1 MRLVALLLVA
11 SCGGAPKSTPVAP
24 HPDPIPKTAGPS
36 CKAVAAHLA
45 TLADRDPT
53 KEAAP
58 DVAMRNRCE
67 TDAWSDDA
75 RSCFATA
82 QAEPEVDGCKSMLTD
97 LQRKSFGED
106 AKPAPAAPA
115 AAAAPPPP
123 PAGEQHRSR
132 APVKKSKTGDPCE
145 GGQ

>member
-1 MRLVALLLVA
+1 M
-11 SCGGAPKSTPVAP
+11 
-24 HPDPIPKTAGPS
+24 
-36 CKAVAAHLA
+36 AAHLA

-67 TDAWSDDA
+67 TDAWGDDA

-82 QAEPEVDGCKSMLTD
+82 QSEPEVDGCKSMLTD
-97 LQRKSFGED
+97 LQRKSFGTD
-106 AKPAPAAPA
+106 AKLEQGAVPA
-115 AAAAPPPP
+115 AAAAPAPT
-123 PAGEQHRSR
+123 PAADQAPTHRSR

>member
-1 MRLVALLLVA
+1 M
-11 SCGGAPKSTPVAP
+11 
-24 HPDPIPKTAGPS
+24 
-36 CKAVAAHLA
+36 AAHLA

-82 QAEPEVDGCKSMLTD
+82 QSEPELDGCKGMLTD
-97 LQRKSFGED
+97 LQRKSFGGD
-106 AKPAPAAPA
+106 AKPAPAAAPA
-115 AAAAPPPP
+115 ASAAPA
-123 PAGEQHRSR
+123 PAADEAPAHRSR
-132 APVKKSKTGDPCE
+132 GPTKKSKTGDPCE

>member
-1 MRLVALLLVA
+1 
-11 SCGGAPKSTPVAP
+11 
-24 HPDPIPKTAGPS
+24 
-36 CKAVAAHLA
+36 VAAHLA

-67 TDAWSDDA
+67 TDAWGDDA

-82 QAEPEVDGCKSMLTD
+82 QSEPEVDGCKSMLTD

-106 AKPAPAAPA
+106 AKPAQGAAAAAPA
-115 AAAAPPPP
+115 AASAPPPTP
-123 PAGEQHRSR
+123 DAAPTHRSR
-132 APVKKSKTGDPCE
+132 GPTKKSKTGDPCE